1 MAGAAIIPPPV
12 DPTWQAELAAFE
24 EDEHADG
31 Y

>member
-1 MAGAAIIPPPV
+1 MTSAAITPTPV
-12 DPTWQAELAAFE
+12 DLTWQAELAAFE